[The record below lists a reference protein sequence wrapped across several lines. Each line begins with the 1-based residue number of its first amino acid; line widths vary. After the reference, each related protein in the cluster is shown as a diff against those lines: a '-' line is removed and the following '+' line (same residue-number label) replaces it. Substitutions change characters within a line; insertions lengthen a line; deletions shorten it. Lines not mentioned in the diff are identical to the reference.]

1 MDRKQSAVS
10 RRMAERENS
19 TANNAVTDAIGDL
32 NEQISNVTNTANS
45 ATGLAVLA
53 NDKADSILNIIDP
66 NSLQSQVN
74 VVVTDLTNLTNTV
87 NNLPTVTGGT
97 GFDPSDP
104 NEPIVYVE
112 NFVFQN
118 AGDPDGDGTGPLPFG
133 QEAIALATLN
143 QRNFQI
149 FPAPSETDH
158 IGVAELKITN
168 PDTRCSLFLGNIP
181 SSVFVNPFDISTV
194 AFVIKTPDNTAEL
207 THIYLGLV
215 NDFTSVTKGVYVTR
229 AGNTWVLETKDGIG
243 TTTTTE
249 ITNYSANTWFTI
261 IIRRLETNGFQAEIN
276 TVSSDEVTTHIPD
289 EDLNVGLSI
298 EYTFNPTP
306 QSLLIDFFSLKIGE
320 AEASSGGGSG
330 PTNYVEAID
339 GTTGI
344 ATLEEG
350 QGIILDTATNAV
362 TCNINF
368 RFGGIPIT
376 ETSTGAA
383 SDLVLIQGKGSNAPM
398 ELITVNNLLNT
409 AVLAT
414 PITNFVSGKNFLVRD
429 TSTNTQQLFAPGGSA
444 SSTTF
449 LRGDG
454 TWAIPTGG
462 TAVINID
469 GGEPNTNY
477 GGMNSLDGGNL

>member
-1 MDRKQSAVS
+1 MNRKQSAVS

-19 TANNAVTDAIGDL
+19 TANNAVTDAIGEL

-53 NDKADSILNIIDP
+53 NDKADNILNIINP

-133 QEAIALATLN
+133 QGEIALATLN

-149 FPAPSETDH
+149 GTAPSEPDH
-158 IGVAELKITN
+158 IGVAKLKITN
-168 PDTRCSLFLGNIP
+168 PDTRCSLFLGNTP
-181 SSVFVNPFDISTV
+181 SSVFVNPLDISTV
-194 AFVIKTPDNTAEL
+194 AFVIKTPDNIAQL

-215 NDFTSVTKGVYVTR
+215 NDFTSVTKGVYVTKT
-229 AGNTWVLETKDGIG
+229 GSNWVLVTKDGIG
-243 TTTTTE
+243 TTTTA

-261 IIRRLETNGFQAEIN
+261 IIRRLETSGFQAEIN
-276 TVSSDEVTTHIPD
+276 TVSSDEVTTHIPN

-298 EYTFNPTP
+298 EYTLDPTP

-320 AEASSGGGSG
+320 SETPSGGGSG
-330 PTNYVEAID
+330 PSNYVESIN
-339 GTTGI
+339 GTTNI

-350 QGIILDTATNAV
+350 KGIILDTTNNAV

-368 RFGGIPIT
+368 RFGGMSIP

-383 SDLVLIQGKGSNAPM
+383 SDLVLIQGKGVNAPM

-414 PITNFVSGKNFLVRD
+414 PITNFISGKNFLVSD
-429 TSTNTQQLFAPGGSA
+429 TSTSAQQIFAPGGSA